1 MTADSGM
8 GYIVSAVSAS
18 KERADTERS
27 CIAEIRFGC
36 GKVKSNKATVKL
48 YIITAEQ
55 LHLLCCVIY
64 DFIYSFKDTY
74 SGILKSV
81 NIDGGEEGI
90 RTLVGLPP
98 NGFQDRLVMTTSI
111 PLRIVL

>member
-27 CIAEIRFGC
+27 CIAVIRFGC
-36 GKVKSNKATVKL
+36 VKVKSNKATVSNCIL
-48 YIITAEQ
+48 SQ
-55 LHLLCCVIY
+55 WSSLHLLRCVIY

-81 NIDGGEEGI
+81 K
-90 RTLVGLPP
+90 
-98 NGFQDRLVMTTSI
+98 
-111 PLRIVL
+111 